1 MLKRT
6 LWFLLAAGY
15 CGVVVTTQAQ
25 QYIYKWTD
33 SQGQPQYSE
42 LAPPPGVKYEMV
54 RKPTDAAGAAVAPRD
69 LAKDQEELARQ
80 VAEQKEKEQ
89 QQAEQ
94 VQKEAEDAR
103 ARNCEIAKK
112 NVQVLQGNTQV
123 VRTDAKGN
131 KVVLDAEQRTVE
143 LQKAQKDQDYFCNP

>member
-1 MLKRT
+1 MLKYT
-6 LWFLLAAGY
+6 LGFLLAAGC
-15 CGVVVTTQAQ
+15 CGVVGTTQAQ

-33 SQGQPQYSE
+33 SQGLPQYSE

-54 RKPTDAAGAAVAPRD
+54 RKPTDAASPGVAPRD

-80 VAEQKEKEQ
+80 VTEQQQKEQ
-89 QQAEQ
+89 QQTEQ
-94 VQKEAEDAR
+94 VQKEAQNAR
-103 ARNCEIAKK
+103 AKNCEIAKK
-112 NVQVLQGNTQV
+112 NVQVLQGDTQV

-131 KVVLDAEQRTVE
+131 KVALDVEQRAAE